1 MSSKIKNIGLLAI
14 ILFLTACAS
23 SVRFASERTSIKEDI
38 SETKEQ
44 NKDYKGSRNIKQ
56 LPQNDDKLNS
66 AQQKIVATAQS
77 WLGTP
82 YLWGGN
88 TRNGVDCSGFVKN
101 VFDEVGIVLP
111 RTAQMQY
118 NYSKRIDW
126 DDLRPGD
133 LLFYRK
139 NGKISHVA
147 LYIGKGEIIHSATGR
162 GVVKQTIND
171 DYLTSIYAGAGRV
184 LN

>member
-1 MSSKIKNIGLLAI
+1 LILI

-23 SVRFASERTSIKEDI
+23 SVRFSSERTSKQDEYTEAREHKQPLPDKSKKNEDI
-38 SETKEQ
+38 EVKKLPKNEQ
-44 NKDYKGSRNIKQ
+44 
-56 LPQNDDKLNS
+56 KLNYT
-66 AQQKIVATAQS
+66 QQKILATAQS

-88 TRNGVDCSGFVKN
+88 TRQGVDCSGFVKS
-101 VFDEVGIVLP
+101 VFDEVGITLP

-126 DDLRPGD
+126 DELQPGD
-133 LLFYRK
+133 LLFYSK
-139 NGKISHVA
+139 KGKITHVA

-162 GVVKQTIND
+162 GVIKQNVSD
-171 DYLTSIYAGAGRV
+171 EYLSSIYAGAGRV